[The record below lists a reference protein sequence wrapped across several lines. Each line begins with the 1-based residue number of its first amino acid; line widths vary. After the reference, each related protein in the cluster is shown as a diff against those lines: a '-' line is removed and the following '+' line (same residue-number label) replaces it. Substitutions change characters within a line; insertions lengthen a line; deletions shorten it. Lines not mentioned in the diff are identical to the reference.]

1 MSLIEVSLT
10 EDYNII
16 PNIDQYINRN
26 IHDKTIYCDLSGTSL
41 TDNSFNL
48 RLTLTGNE
56 NNVQKFNVL
65 FRNNSNDPIITKLYI
80 TNTDTP
86 ILFNNRD
93 SSGINYT
100 MNNQEFILQYNS
112 NGTYNAISSIRK
124 YH

>member
-10 EDYNII
+10 DYNII
-16 PNIDQYINRN
+16 PNINQYINRN

-48 RLTLTGNE
+48 RLTLTANE

-100 MNNQEFILQYNS
+100 MNNQEFILHNS

>member
-1 MSLIEVSLT
+1 MSLIEVSLI
-10 EDYNII
+10 DYTIE
-16 PNIDQYINRN
+16 PNINQYINGN